1 MDELR
6 ELRVYMLGVG
16 IFACLLRIAIILTEN
31 IELRRTVICLENL
44 AFDVASHWLSFW
56 S

>member
-1 MDELR
+1 MMRESR

-16 IFACLLRIAIILTEN
+16 IFACLLRIGMILAEHINFGECATCAGN
-31 IELRRTVICLENL
+31 
-44 AFDVASHWLSFW
+44 AWFDLGSLLSR